1 MTHGEFVQS
10 IILRRGNRCAVF
22 RGPASAQSTSAQP
35 TPAPPASALPTS
47 ALSALAHPIAA
58 IPGTNGYVRNPLPN
72 DPRLKTNEFDIQ
84 YVEPKNPAHKDL
96 YDKLRH
102 VRLLEK
108 LQGFLAPIRLPIRIM
123 IKVEGCDGLAN
134 AYFETDTI
142 KVCYEYFEYLMKKAP
157 KMVRQG
163 LSPRDALIGPTVEV
177 FLHELGHGLVR
188 VLDVPYFGKEED
200 VADYIATY
208 LLLSFCKD
216 DARRLLLGASFI
228 GDAEAMEE
236 QGKAPELRTI
246 ADSHSLPAQRYYN
259 RWCMA
264 YGADQ
269 ELFADAIDIGMLPP
283 NRVKWC
289 KYEWQSNEYAFQQ
302 LIEPYIDQDMKKVVK
317 SKHWFMFETPVS
329 ATMVKPQPQIA
340 KSPDTQQQPAGAAR
354 GPDAGTPPQGAAR

>member
-1 MTHGEFVQS
+1 MTTATS
-10 IILRRGNRCAVF
+10 LRAAFLGAAIGALCFA
-22 RGPASAQSTSAQP
+22 GSASAQSTLAQ
-35 TPAPPASALPTS
+35 TKPAPPASALPTD
-47 ALSALAHPIAA
+47 LSKLAHPTSA

-72 DPRLKTNEFDIQ
+72 DPRLKTDSFDFA
-84 YVEPKNPAHKDL
+84 YVEPKDSKHKDL

-102 VRLLEK
+102 IRLLEK
-108 LQGFLAPIRLPIRIM
+108 LQAFLAPIKLPRRVM
-123 IKVEGCDGLAN
+123 IKVEGCNGLAN
-134 AYFETDTI
+134 AYFDNDEI
-142 KVCYEYFEYLMKKAP
+142 KVCYEYFEYLMKKSP

-163 LSPRDALIGPTVEV
+163 LSPRDALIGPTIEV
-177 FLHELGHGLVR
+177 FLHELGHGLIR
-188 VLDVPYFGKEED
+188 ILDVPYFGKEED

-208 LLLSFCKD
+208 LLLTFCQD
-216 DARRLLLGASFI
+216 DARRLILGASFI

-264 YGADQ
+264 YGANQ
-269 ELFADAIDIGMLPP
+269 EIFGDAIEIGMLPP

-317 SKHWFMFETPVS
+317 SKHWFMFETPVA
-329 ATMVKPQPQIA
+329 ATFNKPQIA
-340 KSPDTQQQPAGAAR
+340 KSPDTQPQPAGAAR
-354 GPDAGTPPQGAAR
+354 SPDAAGAPQGAAR